1 MKFATCLFN
10 NQTQVGLISEDEKEI
25 TFFQLSEAEH
35 AAGVLSLISR
45 YHSSK
50 ATPPLSSTRIA
61 IDQMNLL
68 APIPRPHRNIFCV
81 GRNYHAHA
89 KELSTSVFKDSN
101 ADPNSW
107 PIVFTKVP
115 ECVVGPFDHVLL
127 HTEISKQ
134 IDYEAELAV
143 VIGVGGKNISRENAM
158 SHVFGYTVVNDVTA
172 RDVQM
177 RHQQW
182 DLGKSFDTFCPMG
195 PWVVTADSFDGL
207 NAQVKCWI
215 NGELRQDG
223 NASHMIFDIPTL
235 IETCSRGIT
244 LQPGDII
251 ATGTPAGVGMGL
263 NPPVYLQNGDIVKV
277 EIAGIGFIENAFK
290 A

>member
-1 MKFATCLFN
+1 MKFATCLIN
-10 NQTQVGLISEDEKEI
+10 NQTQVGLLSDNEKEI
-25 TFFQLSEAEH
+25 TFFQLSKEAH
-35 AAGVLSLISR
+35 AAGVLSLIDS

-50 ATPPLSSTRIA
+50 ATPLLSSTRTP
-61 IDQMNLL
+61 IDQVKLL
-68 APIPRPHRNIFCV
+68 APIPRPYRNMFCV

-115 ECVVGPFDHVLL
+115 ECVVGPFDHVVLP
-127 HTEISKQ
+127 TEISTQ

-143 VIGVGGKNISRENAM
+143 VIGMGGKNISRENAM

-207 NAQVKCWI
+207 NAQVKCWV

-244 LQPGDII
+244 LRPGDII

-263 NPPVYLQNGDIVKV
+263 NPPAYLQNGDVVKV
-277 EIAGIGFIENAFK
+277 EIAGIGFIENTFK